1 MSIDFVISKNAE
13 AVWSFEHISSW
24 EKHHIVGF
32 SWERSTNMQ
41 GSQRLSAHNP
51 YIFSMQTFS
60 LLFYLFLLIF
70 SSCDPLPSHL
80 PLHLRCLIGS
90 CGFRMDFV
98 TFRWRKCCFEQPLQ
112 NLLFQEGIRRERRDK
127 RPSNRMTFVISDGPF
142 LSGLG
147 KIPNILQNRTI

>member
-1 MSIDFVISKNAE
+1 MQKLFGLLNT
-13 AVWSFEHISSW
+13 FLL
-24 EKHHIVGF
+24 
-32 SWERSTNMQ
+32 ERSSTLWGLVESVQ
-41 GSQRLSAHNP
+41 
-51 YIFSMQTFS
+51 QTYRVPSVCLPTIPIYF
-60 LLFYLFLLIF
+60 LCKRFLFYLFLLIF

-98 TFRWRKCCFEQPLQ
+98 MFRWRKCCFEQPLQ